1 MKKFEPELGQALF
14 GQPYRE
20 YEVSNLLEAALV
32 QIDNELSRVMWN
44 VNQSEYPSPF
54 GNTGNSF
61 VCDVFEVYAYS
72 WNEDVPQPYNFRW
85 RDVDVS
91 WYKYLGRGMSVNQEL
106 TNDKISKLL
115 DECLTAVR
123 NMDRTDL

>member
-1 MKKFEPELGQALF
+1 MKKYVPELGQALF
-14 GQPYRE
+14 GQPTRKYPA
-20 YEVSNLLEAALV
+20 SNLLEAALV
-32 QIDNELSRVMWN
+32 QIDNELSRAMWN
-44 VNQSEYPSPF
+44 NAQKEYPSPF

-72 WNEDVPQPYNFRW
+72 WNKDIPQPYNFRW

-106 TNDKISKLL
+106 TNDKISAML
-115 DECLTAVR
+115 DECLIAVK